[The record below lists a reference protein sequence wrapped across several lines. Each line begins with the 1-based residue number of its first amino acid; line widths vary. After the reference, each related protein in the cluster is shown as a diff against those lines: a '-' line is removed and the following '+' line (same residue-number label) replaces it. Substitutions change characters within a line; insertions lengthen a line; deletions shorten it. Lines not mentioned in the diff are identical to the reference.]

1 MNDSTIKELANE
13 QMPVNTAIRGFI
25 NSINYINIGVITK
38 VHDENYVDVN
48 LYYTSSSGK
57 KCLVQAVR
65 LLHIGTTKCK
75 INIVPAVGD
84 NVLLLCPK
92 DFIETI
98 EYNRKPQQNDRCYL
112 PYGNINMCGILI
124 KDESDDNVKTTIN
137 INENGDIAIETE
149 GKTSVETKDNI
160 SFTTEGDVS
169 VDSDKTITFDGDKF
183 GGLCKTP
190 ELKKQLDILT
200 GRVDSIINGIKTA
213 TVTPEDGGAT
223 FKSGIIASIEAYTQ
237 KEDFSQIESD
247 KVKHGDGS
255 SS

>member
-1 MNDSTIKELANE
+1 MNESAIKDIANQ
-13 QMPVNTAIRGFI
+13 QMPVNTALRGFI
-25 NSINYINIGVITK
+25 NSTNYINIGVITK

-48 LYYTSSSGK
+48 LYYTNNSGK
-57 KCLVQAVR
+57 KSIIQAVR

-75 INIVPAVGD
+75 LLITPAVGD

-98 EYNRKPQQNDRCYL
+98 EYNRQPQKGEACYL

-124 KDESDDNVKTTIN
+124 KDESDDNVKTTIK
-137 INENGDIAIETE
+137 IDEEGTISVETE
-149 GKTSVETKDNI
+149 GDLSVNSKKTVTL
-160 SFTTEGDVS
+160 
-169 VDSDKTITFDGDKF
+169 DGDGF

-200 GRVDSIINGIKTA
+200 GRLDSVINGIKTA
-213 TVTPEDGGAT
+213 SVTPEDGGAT
-223 FKSGIIASIEAYTQ
+223 LKSGIVASIEAYTQ
-237 KEDFSQIESD
+237 KEDFSEIEND
-247 KVKHGDGS
+247 KIKHGDDS

>member
-1 MNDSTIKELANE
+1 MNESAIKDIANQ
-13 QMPVNTAIRGFI
+13 QMPVNTALRGFI
-25 NSINYINIGVITK
+25 NSTNYINIGVITK

-48 LYYTSSSGK
+48 LYYTNNSGK
-57 KCLVQAVR
+57 KSIIQAVR

-75 INIVPAVGD
+75 LLITPAVGD

-98 EYNRKPQQNDRCYL
+98 EYNGQPQKGEACYL

-124 KDESDDNVKTTIN
+124 KDESDDNVKTTIK
-137 INENGDIAIETE
+137 IDEEGTISVETE
-149 GKTSVETKDNI
+149 GDLSVNSKKTVTL
-160 SFTTEGDVS
+160 
-169 VDSDKTITFDGDKF
+169 DGDGF

-200 GRVDSIINGIKTA
+200 GRLDSVINGIKTA
-213 TVTPEDGGAT
+213 SVTPEDGGAT
-223 FKSGIIASIEAYTQ
+223 LKSGIVASIEAYTQ
-237 KEDFSQIESD
+237 KEDFSEIEND
-247 KVKHGDGS
+247 KIKHGDDS

>member
-1 MNDSTIKELANE
+1 MNESAIKDIANQ
-13 QMPVNTAIRGFI
+13 QMPVNTALRGFI
-25 NSINYINIGVITK
+25 NSTNYINIGVITK

-48 LYYTSSSGK
+48 LYYTNNSGK
-57 KCLVQAVR
+57 KSVIQAVR

-75 INIVPAVGD
+75 LLITPAVGD

-98 EYNRKPQQNDRCYL
+98 EYNRQPQKGEACYL

-124 KDESDDNVKTTIN
+124 KDESDDNVKTTIK
-137 INENGDIAIETE
+137 IDEEGTISVETE
-149 GKTSVETKDNI
+149 GDISVNSKKTVTL
-160 SFTTEGDVS
+160 
-169 VDSDKTITFDGDKF
+169 DGDSF

-200 GRVDSIINGIKTA
+200 GRLDSVINGIKNA
-213 TVTPEDGGAT
+213 SVTPEDGGAT
-223 FKSGIIASIEAYTQ
+223 LKSGIVASIEAYTQ
-237 KEDFSQIESD
+237 KEDFSEIENN
-247 KVKHGDGS
+247 KIKHGDGS

>member
-1 MNDSTIKELANE
+1 MNDSQIKDLAN
-13 QMPVNTAIRGFI
+13 QQIPINTALRGFV
-25 NSINYINIGVITK
+25 NSTNYINLGIITK
-38 VHDENYVDVN
+38 VHDENYVDVK
-48 LYYTSSSGK
+48 LYYTNSSGK
-57 KCLVQAVR
+57 DSLIQAVR
-65 LLHIGTTKCK
+65 LLHVGTTKCK

-92 DFIETI
+92 DFIETL
-98 EYNRKPQQNDRCYL
+98 EYNRKPQKSESCYL

-137 INENGDIAIETE
+137 INEDGAITLETKGDI
-149 GKTSVETKDNI
+149 SVK
-160 SFTTEGDVS
+160 
-169 VDSDKTITFDGDKF
+169 SDKVVTFDGDKF

-190 ELKKQLDILT
+190 ELKKQLDILS
-200 GRVDSIINGIKTA
+200 GRLDSVINGIENA

-223 FKSGIIASIEAYTQ
+223 FKTGIISYIQAYQQ

-247 KVKHGDGS
+247 KVKHGDNS

>member
-1 MNDSTIKELANE
+1 MNESAIKDIANQ
-13 QMPVNTAIRGFI
+13 QMPINTALRGFI
-25 NSINYINIGVITK
+25 NSTNYINIGVITK

-48 LYYTSSSGK
+48 LYYTNNSGK
-57 KCLVQAVR
+57 KSVIQAVR

-75 INIVPAVGD
+75 LLITPSVGD

-98 EYNRKPQQNDRCYL
+98 EYNRQPQKGEACYL

-124 KDESDDNVKTTIN
+124 KDEADDNVKTTVKIDEEGT
-137 INENGDIAIETE
+137 ISIETE
-149 GKTSVETKDNI
+149 GDISVNSKKTVTL
-160 SFTTEGDVS
+160 
-169 VDSDKTITFDGDKF
+169 DGDKF

-200 GRVDSIINGIKTA
+200 GRLDSVINGIKTA
-213 TVTPEDGGAT
+213 PVTPEDGGAS
-223 FKSGIIASIEAYTQ
+223 FKSGIIATISAYTQ
-237 KEDFSQIESD
+237 KEDFSQIENS
-247 KVKHGDGS
+247 KIKHGDGS

>member
-1 MNDSTIKELANE
+1 MNESAIKDIANQ
-13 QMPVNTAIRGFI
+13 QMPVNTALRGFI
-25 NSINYINIGVITK
+25 NSTNYINIGVITK

-48 LYYTSSSGK
+48 LYYTNNSGK
-57 KCLVQAVR
+57 KSIIQAVR

-75 INIVPAVGD
+75 LLITPAVGD

-98 EYNRKPQQNDRCYL
+98 EYNRQPQKGEACYL

-124 KDESDDNVKTTIN
+124 KDESDDNVKTTIK
-137 INENGDIAIETE
+137 IDEEGTISVETE
-149 GKTSVETKDNI
+149 GNI
-160 SFTTEGDVS
+160 SVNS
-169 VDSDKTITFDGDKF
+169 KKTVTLDGDGF

-200 GRVDSIINGIKTA
+200 GRLDSVINGIKTA
-213 TVTPEDGGAT
+213 SVTPEDGGAT
-223 FKSGIIASIEAYTQ
+223 LKSGIVASIEAYTQ
-237 KEDFSQIESD
+237 KEDFSEIEND
-247 KVKHGDGS
+247 KIKHGDGS

>member
-1 MNDSTIKELANE
+1 MNEGTIKEVANQ
-13 QMPVNTAIRGFI
+13 QMPVFATIRGFI
-25 NSINYINIGVITK
+25 SSTNYINIGVISK
-38 VHDENYVDVN
+38 VHSENYVDAT
-48 LYYTSSSGK
+48 LYYADSVGK
-57 KCLVQAVR
+57 KVQIQAVR

-75 INIVPAVGD
+75 INITPAVGD
-84 NVLLLCPK
+84 NILLLCPK
-92 DFIETI
+92 DFIEKLK
-98 EYNRKPQQNDRCYL
+98 YNHAPEKGKRSFL
-112 PYGNINMCGILI
+112 PYGNLNMCGILI

-137 INENGDIAIETE
+137 INESGDVAVKTE
-149 GKTSVETKDNI
+149 GNV
-160 SFTTEGDVS
+160 SF
-169 VDSDKTITFDGDKF
+169 DSDKTIAFDGDKF

-223 FKSGIIASIEAYTQ
+223 LKSGIIASIEAYTQ